1 MCWAQGFLG
10 HGWGGLQGLGSKAGP
25 RGDSKDQ
32 CSGDQ
37 NCTRPLLGYEE
48 CLSFWVPVG
57 VGNGTER
64 ELTVLLKDRC
74 PRPH

>member
-1 MCWAQGFLG
+1 MLG
-10 HGWGGLQGLGSKAGP
+10 TGLPGPWLGALQGPSSKAGP

-37 NCTRPLLGYEE
+37 NCTRTLLGYEE